1 MSSQVAREILVKT
14 RRKVFSQNLGN
25 NATAFV
31 GNGVDFSELREY
43 HFGDDV
49 RKINWKATARQ
60 MHPYINLFT
69 EEREL
74 NVVVCFM
81 VGGSIYF
88 GSQRLKQ
95 EVMSEV
101 LALLGYSVLK
111 NSDRLSTLFF
121 SDKEEYFRKPT
132 KNISALNEIIPA
144 ALEIESLGKKVDY
157 QTFSDHILHRVK
169 QKSIIFI
176 IGDFFEEVDFSLLS
190 ARHELY
196 AIMIRDRFEE
206 NPALLG
212 ELDLIDPSTND
223 VSDVDFSEGLLKE
236 FREEIE
242 KKDQKLYEHFLAHD
256 IRHTKI
262 YTDEDPFLKLNSVVR

>member
-1 MSSQVAREILVKT
+1 MSAQVAREILVKT
-14 RRKVFSQNLGN
+14 RRKIFSQNLGN

-60 MHPYINLFT
+60 MRPYINLFT

-74 NVVVCFM
+74 NVIVCFM

-88 GSQRLKQ
+88 GSQRIKQ
-95 EVMSEV
+95 ELMSEV

-111 NSDRLSTLFF
+111 NNDRLSTLFF
-121 SDKEEYFRKPT
+121 SDKEEFFRKPT

-144 ALEIESLGKKVDY
+144 ALDIKSLGKRVDY
-157 QTFSDHILHRVK
+157 QAFCNHILSRIK
-169 QKSIIFI
+169 QKSIIFV
-176 IGDFFEEVDFSLLS
+176 IGDFFEEVDLSLLS
-190 ARHELY
+190 AKHELY

-206 NPALLG
+206 NPTLFG
-212 ELDLIDPSTND
+212 EFDLIDPATQE
-223 VSDVDFSEGLLKE
+223 VSDIDFNDSLLEGFK
-236 FREEIE
+236 EEIVQ
-242 KKDQKLYEHFLAHD
+242 KDQKLYEHFLAHD
-256 IRHTKI
+256 VRYTKI
-262 YTDEDPFLKLNSVVR
+262 YTDEDPFVKLNSVVR